1 MILDLFF
8 GIRQLSF
15 LYNRRM
21 RPKERYKFMARL
33 PSNSDDRQIGENYIP
48 DYNTI
53 VAKNMKPKNI
63 KTTNL
68 KGDDHYPL

>member
-1 MILDLFF
+1 
-8 GIRQLSF
+8 
-15 LYNRRM
+15 M
-21 RPKERYKFMARL
+21 RPKERYKFMTRL

>member
-1 MILDLFF
+1 
-8 GIRQLSF
+8 
-15 LYNRRM
+15 M

-63 KTTNL
+63 KTTNQGRRSLSAL
-68 KGDDHYPL
+68 KNKVRTPLP

>member
-1 MILDLFF
+1 MILDLLF
-8 GIRQLSF
+8 GNRQLSF

-21 RPKERYKFMARL
+21 RPK
-33 PSNSDDRQIGENYIP
+33 ENYIP